1 MFIKLELD
9 FSNKGDV
16 NGSSSNLDT
25 SITNGEYYQTS
36 SGSNDFEGVDILP
49 SSARTRMSKKDAEQT
64 GHVNQRYACGDC
76 GLVIYDTMQ
85 EILQHMVEKHGNV
98 SQKRLTYSRMS
109 NDEEVGAKLDSSVKP
124 STSSSTWHSTF
135 EQSSYRS
142 SSSCED
148 EPYNRMSNDEEVGA
162 KLESS
167 VKPSTSSS
175 TWHSTFEQSSY
186 RSSSS
191 CEDEPQKNNQPNLKG
206 ARRTRAKKFQPEQ
219 SAPSDEE
226 SEQEEDFL
234 QTVTLKSLTEK
245 FQYEKPHKCSRKGC
259 PYKFASFDIRDQH
272 LRCHAESDS
281 IPETSDGSTKAG
293 IPRKRFS
300 FKCSQCDGKFDS
312 WKPCLMHLW
321 KEHQIDL
328 GMLRCPVCEKRFVY
342 TVHVFKH
349 LLTHRLNQKSDVPCR
364 VCGKKFVNTSQ
375 RSVHEALHQKKDMH
389 EDEDE
394 LEVKEKP
401 RWYAERRCNICKHM
415 FSNSKIL
422 SKHIKTVHLKIKPFV
437 CNVCGYKCARK
448 ATLNIH
454 IRQHSGLKPLTC
466 KNCTFRT
473 ADPSALSYH
482 ERRHRNEKAYQCKTC
497 GIRLVQPST
506 LRSHI
511 QTQHPQE
518 YQQMKCTLCDYA
530 SINAQ
535 NLKRHQANHKAGL
548 IKTNDEDSQMEGD
561 IKREYN
567 HRAQHGMGATDNGRQ
582 PQHVPE
588 ISFDC
593 FLPLESVDSM
603 VHDTGGITIPAAV
616 VTLPAALSEE
626 TQFPI

>member
-1 MFIKLELD
+1 MFIKPEID
-9 FSNKGDV
+9 FTKP
-16 NGSSSNLDT
+16 NGANVSSTNFDSANT
-25 SITNGEYYQTS
+25 SGECYQIMS
-36 SGSNDFEGVDILP
+36 VSNDREESVNIPP
-49 SSARTRMSKKDAEQT
+49 SWTTRTLKQDTEQT
-64 GHVNQRYACGDC
+64 GNLNKRYACGYC
-76 GLVIYDTMQ
+76 GMVIYDTMQ
-85 EILQHMVEKHGNV
+85 EIKQHMIEELDCISH
-98 SQKRLTYSRMS
+98 KRFAYSRTS
-109 NDEEVGAKLDSSVKP
+109 NDDYDEEAVDQIDYSIKP
-124 STSSSTWHSTF
+124 STSSSTVAN

-148 EPYNRMSNDEEVGA
+148 EP
-162 KLESS
+162 L
-167 VKPSTSSS
+167 
-175 TWHSTFEQSSY
+175 
-186 RSSSS
+186 
-191 CEDEPQKNNQPNLKG
+191 KNSPPNLKG
-206 ARRTRAKKFQPEQ
+206 TRRTRAKKVQPEQ
-219 SAPSDEE
+219 SAPSEEE
-226 SEQEEDFL
+226 SDQEEDFL

-259 PYKFASFDIRDQH
+259 PYKFASYDIRDQH
-272 LRCHAESDS
+272 LRCHAENDS
-281 IPETSDGSTKAG
+281 MPEASDGGAKAG
-293 IPRKRFS
+293 LPRKRFS
-300 FKCSQCDGKFDS
+300 FKCSQCDDKFDS
-312 WKPCLMHLW
+312 WKPCLMHVW
-321 KEHQIDL
+321 REHQIDL

-349 LLTHRLNQKSDVPCR
+349 LQTHRLNQTLDVSCR

-375 RSVHEALHQKKDMH
+375 RAVHEALHRKKDTH
-389 EDEDE
+389 EDEEE
-394 LEVKEKP
+394 LEVKEKL

-466 KNCTFRT
+466 KSCPFRT

-497 GIRLVQPST
+497 GIRLVQPSA
-506 LRSHI
+506 LRCHI
-511 QTQHPQE
+511 QTQHPKE

-548 IKTNDEDSQMEGD
+548 IKSNDEDSQMECD
-561 IKREYN
+561 IERE
-567 HRAQHGMGATDNGRQ
+567 HEHGAQHGRGMSATDQGRQ
-582 PQHVPE
+582 PQNAPE

-593 FLPLESVDSM
+593 FLPPESVDSV